1 MSATEIDSEK
11 ESLYE
16 LRVIITGPDKDGVY
30 TAVPCN
36 QKGER
41 VHDLYYKARLRSAA
55 IMGAL
60 RNVIR

>member
-1 MSATEIDSEK
+1 MTTEVDSEK
-11 ESLYE
+11 EYLYE
-16 LRVIITGPDKDGVY
+16 LRVIVSGPDAKGIY

-41 VHDLYYKARLRSAA
+41 VDVLNYKAKLRGAA
-55 IMGAL
+55 IVGAL